1 MKTFEKFV
9 TAIVVFFVGLGL
21 YFSITDLPYY
31 EGVYVKEDGPLE
43 WLTFVALVLGAVLC
57 FYRFYILRPFRSGI
71 FRTCLFF
78 LGLLFIFGAG
88 EEISWGQ
95 RIFDIKSPEFFVQN
109 NSQQETNL
117 HNLILGDIKV
127 NRLFFGLILGILV
140 GLYLLVL
147 PLLYKKMEKVRDF
160 VNAVAFPVPRPIHIV
175 IFILVFVMSEL
186 SPSGKKGELIEFGG
200 CWMFLIMTFN
210 PWNRDVFSRI
220 SLRR

>member
-21 YFSITDLPYY
+21 YLSITDMPFY

-43 WLTFVALVLGAVLC
+43 WLTFVALVLGSVLC
-57 FYRFYILRPFRSGI
+57 FYRVYILRPFRSGV
-71 FRTCLFF
+71 FRTCLFL
-78 LGLLFIFGAG
+78 LGLVFVFGAG

-127 NRLFFGLILGILV
+127 NRLFFGLILGIMV

-147 PLLYKKMEKVRDF
+147 PLLYKKFEKVRDF
-160 VNAVAFPVPRPIHIV
+160 VNAVAFPVPRPIHILL
-175 IFILVFVMSEL
+175 FIVVFAMSEM